1 MSPSGNTRL
10 EPQSAATV
18 LMVRPACFGFNP
30 QTAPSN
36 AFQHAAAALAQDE
49 TQRVALQEFDALA
62 AALQHSG
69 VQVVSA
75 ADSLAP
81 PKPDAIFPN
90 NWVSFHGDG
99 SVVLYPMLALNRRL
113 ERREEILQQVVRDG
127 GFRVTRSIDLTYR
140 EAEAK
145 YLEGTGSLVLDR
157 SHRVAYACV
166 SPRTDLDV
174 LGEFAQRLDYD
185 LMSFEAHDGTGLPV
199 YHTNVLMA
207 IGAHF
212 AVVCGEAIV
221 RDLHRDAVFS
231 RLEAT
236 GHDIVD
242 ISLAQMAQFAG
253 NVLELAPPQGSVVA
267 MSSRALDSFTIPQ
280 RRALEAH
287 ADIVAVAI
295 PTIEHLGGG
304 GVRCMLAE
312 VHLPRAVEP
321 RDVKPRA
328 VGPGVS

>member
-36 AFQHAAAALAQDE
+36 AFQHAPAALAQQE
-49 TQRVALQEFDALA
+49 TQRAVLQEFDALA
-62 AALQHSG
+62 ATLRQSG
-69 VQVVSA
+69 VHVVSA
-75 ADSLAP
+75 ADSLEP

-99 SVVLYPMLALNRRL
+99 SVVLYPMLAPNRRL
-113 ERREEILQQVVRDG
+113 ERREEIVQQVLRDG
-127 GFRVTRSIDLTYR
+127 GFRATRRIDLTYR
-140 EAEAK
+140 ESQAK
-145 YLEGTGSLVLDR
+145 FLEGTGSLVLDR
-157 SHRVAYACV
+157 AHRVAYACA

-174 LGEFAQRLDYD
+174 LGEFAQLLDYD
-185 LMSFEAHDGTGLPV
+185 LMSFEASDGAGLPI

-207 IGAHF
+207 IGERF
-212 AVVCGEAIV
+212 AVVCGAAIV

-253 NVLELAPPQGSVVA
+253 NVLELAPSQGPVVA
-267 MSSRALDSFTIPQ
+267 MSSRALDSFTAHQ
-280 RRALEAH
+280 RRVLEAH
-287 ADIVAVAI
+287 ANIVAAPI
-295 PTIEHLGGG
+295 PTIERLGGG

-321 RDVKPRA
+321 RR
-328 VGPGVS
+328 

>member
-1 MSPSGNTRL
+1 MSPPGNTRL
-10 EPQSAATV
+10 ELQSASTV

-36 AFQHAAAALAQDE
+36 AFQHAPAALPQDE

-62 AALQHSG
+62 AGLRRSG
-69 VQVVSA
+69 VRVVSA
-75 ADSLAP
+75 ADSLEP
-81 PKPDAIFPN
+81 RKPDAIFPN

-127 GFRVTRSIDLTYR
+127 GFRVTRRIDLTHR
-140 EAEAK
+140 ESQAK

-157 SHRVAYACV
+157 AHRVAYACI
-166 SPRTDLDV
+166 SPRTDSEV

-185 LMSFEAHDGTGLPV
+185 LMSFEAQDGAGQAI

-207 IGAHF
+207 IGSRF
-212 AVVCGEAIV
+212 AVVCGAAIP

-231 RLEAT
+231 RLEAA

-253 NVLELAPPQGSVVA
+253 NVLELAPPQGPVVA
-267 MSSRALDSFTIPQ
+267 MSSRALESFTAQQ
-280 RRALEAH
+280 RRVLEAH
-287 ADIVAVAI
+287 AAIVAVPI
-295 PTIEHLGGG
+295 PTIERLGGG

-312 VHLPRAVEP
+312 VHLPRAV
-321 RDVKPRA
+321 KPRR
-328 VGPGVS
+328 

>member
-1 MSPSGNTRL
+1 MSPPGNTRF

-36 AFQHAAAALAQDE
+36 AFQHEPAALLHDE
-49 TQRVALQEFDALA
+49 TRRVALQEFDALA
-62 AALQHSG
+62 EALRRSG

-75 ADSLAP
+75 ADSLEP

-90 NWVSFHGDG
+90 NWVSFHADG
-99 SVVLYPMLALNRRL
+99 SVVLYPMLAPNRRL
-113 ERREEILQQVVRDG
+113 ERREEILQQVVREG
-127 GFRVTRSIDLTYR
+127 GFRVTRTIDLTYR
-140 EAEAK
+140 ESQGK
-145 YLEGTGSLVLDR
+145 FLEGTGSLVLDR
-157 SHRVAYACV
+157 AHRVAYACV

-174 LGEFAQRLDYD
+174 LGEFAQLLDYD
-185 LMSFEAHDGTGLPV
+185 LMSFEAQDGAGQPI

-207 IGAHF
+207 IGERF

-236 GHDIVD
+236 GHDLVD

-253 NVLELAPPQGSVVA
+253 NVLELAPPSGPVLA
-267 MSSRALDSFTIPQ
+267 MSSRALESFTAKQ
-280 RRALEAH
+280 RQVLEAH
-287 ADIVAVAI
+287 ANIVAVGI
-295 PTIEHLGGG
+295 PTIERLGGG

-312 VHLPRAVEP
+312 VHLPLAV
-321 RDVKPRA
+321 RI
-328 VGPGVS
+328 GVS